1 MGISYTSLLTLQN
14 IWHTNMGSFIAERN
28 IRYGHRHIT
37 EGYWKLKSF
46 SKIGNGFIYKNIE
59 TSETLEFSEK
69 ELAKL
74 KTSYAIKNI

>member
-46 SKIGNGFIYKNIE
+46 SKIGNGFIYKNE
-59 TSETLEFSEK
+59 NLRQHFHFFQHF
-69 ELAKL
+69 
-74 KTSYAIKNI
+74 